1 MIPRLKP
8 YLDARELLAL
18 LQAGGGAVERF
29 EQAFAREFGARHAI
43 AFSYGRSALYAL
55 FKALGFAG
63 HEIVLPAYTCSVVA
77 HAVVL
82 SGNVP
87 RFVDA
92 TLDDYN
98 MDLDRL
104 RDAINERTR
113 AVIATHLYGYA
124 MNVDRLRE
132 IVAAA
137 ERTYGNKILVI
148 QDCAHA
154 FGARWN
160 GERVCNA
167 PDVALFGLN
176 ISKMMTSIFGGMLT
190 TDDDALAA
198 RVREY
203 RDGNFREAGPAKA
216 LARRLY
222 LAAVYVAF
230 MPWFYR
236 VVRWLQRHSAIL
248 DRFTKAYHLD
258 DRIHFPPD
266 ALDRML
272 PVEARVGL
280 VQLAKYGQIERR
292 RIEAARRYDILL
304 RDRIRGTLPPLRDG
318 ATYSHYAIRVRNR
331 DALIAA
337 AAERG
342 VELGELIEY
351 SVPHLE
357 SYRSAAQG
365 EFPVS
370 LLCSQ
375 SMINLPV
382 FADLGDD
389 DVTKITAVVAEILGQ
404 GEGGAL

>member
-8 YLDARELLAL
+8 YLDGRELLAL
-18 LQAGGGAVERF
+18 FQGGGGAVARF
-29 EQAFAREFGARHAI
+29 EQAFAQEFGARHAI

-77 HAVVL
+77 HAVML

-104 RDAINERTR
+104 SAALNERTR
-113 AVIATHLYGYA
+113 AVIATHLFGCA
-124 MNVDRLRE
+124 MDVDRLRE

-137 ERTYGNKILVI
+137 ERKYGNRIVVI

-160 GERVCNA
+160 GSRVCNA

-190 TDDDALAA
+190 TDDDALAT
-198 RVREY
+198 RVRDY
-203 RDGNFREAGPAKA
+203 RDANFCEAGRMKA

-258 DRIHFPPD
+258 DQIRFPPD
-266 ALDRML
+266 AFDRML

-280 VQLAKYGQIERR
+280 VQLAKYGEIERR
-292 RIEAARRYDILL
+292 RVETARRHDALL
-304 RDRIRGTLPPLRDG
+304 RGRVAGMLPPLRDG
-318 ATYSHYAIRVRNR
+318 ATYSHYVIRVPDR

-351 SVPHLE
+351 SIPHLQ
-357 SYRSAAQG
+357 SYREHAQG
-365 EFPVS
+365 DCPVS
-370 LLCSQ
+370 LLCSK

-382 FADLGDD
+382 FADLSAGEA
-389 DVTKITAVVAEILGQ
+389 TKIVGVLTKISGQ
-404 GEGGAL
+404 SSGPAS